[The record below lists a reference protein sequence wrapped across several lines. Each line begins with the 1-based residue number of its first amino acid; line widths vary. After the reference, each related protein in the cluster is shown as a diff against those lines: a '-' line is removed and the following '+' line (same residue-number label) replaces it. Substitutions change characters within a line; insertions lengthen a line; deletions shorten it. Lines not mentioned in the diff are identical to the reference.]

1 MNTVTNP
8 LISAFS
14 FGLFVTTNLLI
25 FQLTLRAI
33 FLILS
38 VGVVPQN
45 CRTSYL
51 LLMNKCFFLYNYA
64 LHSFLNTFVALRTQT
79 FSFTLLPVSPWNH
92 TNLKLQSKNM
102 EYYAALIRS
111 GERNTITVFLVLLYN
126 TLQPPIFHHSFTAMS
141 SVILFW
147 PFSILRL
154 VIFIS
159 SCLYVIPEAF
169 TANSTAILVHAL
181 VPSRIDYCNTIL
193 SDLSNKI
200 FHSLQLVH
208 NGAVLVIT
216 RTPSVEDITPVLQ

>member
-45 CRTSYL
+45 RRTSYL

-102 EYYAALIRS
+102 EY
-111 GERNTITVFLVLLYN
+111 
-126 TLQPPIFHHSFTAMS
+126 SFTAMS

-154 VIFIS
+154 VILIS

>member
-45 CRTSYL
+45 RRTSYL

-102 EYYAALIRS
+102 EY
-111 GERNTITVFLVLLYN
+111 
-126 TLQPPIFHHSFTAMS
+126 SFTAMS

-154 VIFIS
+154 VILIS
-159 SCLYVIPEAF
+159 SRLYVIPEAF

>member
-1 MNTVTNP
+1 
-8 LISAFS
+8 
-14 FGLFVTTNLLI
+14 
-25 FQLTLRAI
+25 
-33 FLILS
+33 
-38 VGVVPQN
+38 
-45 CRTSYL
+45 
-51 LLMNKCFFLYNYA
+51 MNKCFFLYNYA

-102 EYYAALIRS
+102 EY
-111 GERNTITVFLVLLYN
+111 
-126 TLQPPIFHHSFTAMS
+126 SFTAMS

-154 VIFIS
+154 VILIS

>member
-14 FGLFVTTNLLI
+14 FGLFATTNLLI

-45 CRTSYL
+45 RRTSYL
-51 LLMNKCFFLYNYA
+51 LLMNKCFLYNYA

-102 EYYAALIRS
+102 EYS
-111 GERNTITVFLVLLYN
+111 ITA
-126 TLQPPIFHHSFTAMS
+126 TS

-154 VIFIS
+154 VILIS

-216 RTPSVEDITPVLQ
+216 RTPSVDITPVLQ